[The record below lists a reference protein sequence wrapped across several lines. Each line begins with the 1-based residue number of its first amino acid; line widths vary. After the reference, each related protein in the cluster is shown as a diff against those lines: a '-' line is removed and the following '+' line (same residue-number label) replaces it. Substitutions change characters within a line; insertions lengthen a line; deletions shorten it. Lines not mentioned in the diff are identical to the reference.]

1 MLSLEDMKKRPMVV
15 AGVSV
20 VLLAALAWM
29 LQGPQK
35 SETQNPRNT
44 KSTSKSVASTSETP
58 DAQTRRERRASSPAS
73 RLDPSLTRHD
83 ASKLVNFILPKVE
96 GKDVSIQQALALLK
110 EAYQDACYLSREKA
124 LDLKFSVI
132 DDPGYTIS
140 FSLKGKSFT
149 ACLNHLAALA
159 GLESKQTEL
168 IFELVNLSDSEKQ
181 GELIGEVFPGFQNC
195 LSEFCG
201 LDSAD
206 KNMDVESLLRAAGV
220 IRDASSSFKI
230 GPNSTWSF
238 NGSAADRNR
247 ITSLLVGLVGASPTQ
262 LKFTTRT
269 VTTTEPIEFKNSNLS
284 IDENAA
290 LMRELASRA
299 GTNLMTE
306 PSVTARHGQNATIE
320 IIREKIVGNQADWT
334 GLKHEITGSFTGLK
348 LVGSDKTEKRPET
361 EDDSA
366 WLSESQFAL
375 YPGETH
381 LQLLSSKNG
390 SHTYRLL
397 TATPI
402 DATGRPLDRD
412 GKLAETP
419 QEPQPNTP
427 QNPPLA
433 ANSPAPTASQ
443 VPGKAGFVF
452 SPFNNKVIDVG
463 GVPSGTLVMDPTY
476 PSAEKKM
483 FRTP

>member
-1 MLSLEDMKKRPMVV
+1 MKKRPMMV

-29 LQGPQK
+29 LQGPEK
-35 SETQNPRNT
+35 SETRNPRNP
-44 KSTSKSVASTSETP
+44 KASSRSVSSTSETT
-58 DAQTRRERRASSPAS
+58 DSATRRERRASAPAS
-73 RLDPSLTRHD
+73 RLDSSLTRHD

-96 GKDVSIQQALALLK
+96 GKDVTIHQALALLK

-132 DDPGYTIS
+132 DDPGYMIS

-149 ACLNHLAALA
+149 ACLDYLAALA
-159 GLESKQTEL
+159 GLDAKQTESK
-168 IFELVNLSDSEKQ
+168 FELVNITDTESPR
-181 GELIGEVFPGFQNC
+181 ELIGLEFPGFKNC
-195 LSEFCG
+195 LLEICA
-201 LDSAD
+201 LQSAAGD
-206 KNMDVESLLRAAGV
+206 MDVESILRAAGV
-220 IRDASSSFKI
+220 IRDADSSFKV
-230 GPNSTWSF
+230 GSNHSWSF
-238 NGSAADRNR
+238 NGAAADRKR
-247 ITSLLVGLVGASPTQ
+247 ITSLLVGLVGGSSTQ

-269 VTTTEPIEFKNSNLS
+269 VTTTEPIDLKNSNLS

-299 GTNLMTE
+299 GSNLVTE
-306 PSVTARHGQNATIE
+306 PSITSRDGQNATIE

-381 LQLLSSKNG
+381 VQLISSKNG
-390 SHTYRLL
+390 SRTYRFL

-402 DATGRPLDRD
+402 DATGRALDRD
-412 GKLAETP
+412 GNLVETP
-419 QEPQPNTP
+419 QEPQSNAPK
-427 QNPPLA
+427 NPSLA
-433 ANSPAPTASQ
+433 DNAPPPTASP

-463 GVPSGTLVMDPTY
+463 GLPSGALVADPTF
-476 PSAEKKM
+476 PAAEKRM

>member
-1 MLSLEDMKKRPMVV
+1 MNKRPMVL

-29 LQGPQK
+29 LQGPDK
-35 SETQNPRNT
+35 TETLNPRTT
-44 KSTSKSVASTSETP
+44 KAASNSASSTSENT
-58 DAQTRRERRASSPAS
+58 DAPTRRERRATSPAS
-73 RLDPSLTRHD
+73 RLDSSLTRHD

-124 LDLKFSVI
+124 LDLKFAVK

-149 ACLNHLAALA
+149 ACLDYLAALA
-159 GLESKQTEL
+159 GLEAKQTESK
-168 IFELVNLSDSEKQ
+168 FELVNITDSEKPK
-181 GELIGEVFPGFQNC
+181 ELIGQVFPGFQTC
-195 LSEFCG
+195 LSDLCG
-201 LDSAD
+201 LESAD
-206 KNMDVESLLRAAGV
+206 KNMDVESLLRVAGV

-238 NGSAADRNR
+238 NGSAADRKR
-247 ITSLLVGLVGASPTQ
+247 ITSLLVGLVGGSPTQ

-269 VTTTEPIEFKNSNLS
+269 VTTTEPIDLKDSNLS
-284 IDENAA
+284 IDENAL

-306 PSVTARHGQNATIE
+306 PSVTARDGQNATIE

-402 DATGRPLDRD
+402 DATGRPLLP
-412 GKLAETP
+412 GQTP
-419 QEPQPNTP
+419 EEDTVYTDPDAPEKMAPQ
-427 QNPPLA
+427 A
-433 ANSPAPTASQ
+433 ANNGYPTASQ

-452 SPFNNKVIDVG
+452 SPFNNKVVDVSG
-463 GVPSGTLVMDPTY
+463 FPSGTLVADPTFS
-476 PSAEKKM
+476 SAEKKM